1 MKVLTKGV
9 YYHKPKATGVTALWH
24 DCKEWGK
31 KSKKG
36 RTKEARVPLNV
47 TDKSEDTATYTCPCC
62 GFEYKLDLHLVLIE
76 SLMT

>member
-31 KSKKG
+31 KNKKN
-36 RTKEARVPLNV
+36 RTREARVPLDV
-47 TDKSEDTATYTCPCC
+47 IDKSEDTATYACPCC
-62 GFEYKLDLHLVLIE
+62 GFEYKLDLNLVLIE